1 MLELDVGV
9 WMLGFGLG
17 AWDLAGVVEARDS
30 DLSLLGVMGPLF
42 EMFSS

>member
-17 AWDLAGVVEARDS
+17 AWDLAGVMEARDS
-30 DLSLLGVMGPLF
+30 DLKFTWRYGAAL
-42 EMFSS
+42 